1 MSAET
6 DNYDVRFR
14 IPAGIALRVLLFTA
28 VFTGPVATFAYT
40 QIGQKA
46 HMSGVGLVLY
56 VSLQR
61 SA

>member
-1 MSAET
+1 MMSC
-6 DNYDVRFR
+6 FR
-14 IPAGIALRVLLFTA
+14 ISAAVALRVLLFTA
-28 VFTGPVATFAYT
+28 VFTGPAATFAYT

>member
-1 MSAET
+1 MITRLCLSAS
-6 DNYDVRFR
+6 
-14 IPAGIALRVLLFTA
+14 IALRILLFTA
-28 VFTGPVATFAYT
+28 VFTGPAAIFAYT

-46 HMSGVGLVLY
+46 QMSAAGLVLY